1 MAETKPLCW
10 ELEATLEVSITM
22 TKKVRVKSQAEAE
35 HHCQALSK
43 EARARYP
50 SGYIGCGVIAV
61 RLADDAD
68 AMREKQ
74 QIRSVRESDNAI
86 AVPGGARDNDE

>member
-10 ELEATLEVSITM
+10 EFEATLEVSITM
-22 TKKVRVKSQAEAE
+22 TKKVRVKSQAEAQQ
-35 HHCQALSK
+35 HCESLSK
-43 EARARYP
+43 EARSRYP
-50 SGYIGCGVIAV
+50 SGYVGCGVIAV

-74 QIRSVRESDNAI
+74 SIRRATPEGSPADT
-86 AVPGGARDNDE
+86 PG